1 MLKREQLTNW
11 MVEEHF
17 DDVFNLEEL
26 TTEQMEEI
34 YNCFAYNKDADDVER
49 ALDKCLDGIN
59 NPKIWK

>member
-11 MVEEHF
+11 MIGEHF

-26 TTEQMEEI
+26 ATEQMEEI

-49 ALDKCLDGIN
+49 ALDKCLDNIN